1 MRWGKHHS
9 ETKNISREITI
20 NKKTNKEIKL
30 LVGKCMVCNRKKSMI
45 VSDNTIKAE
54 GLGSFFKNLG
64 KISSKAGKKLAT
76 NELKNPGRALEIRAN
91 IATAAATKSP
101 KAALST
107 LPEVINFSHTGK
119 GFILGNLYKHSYSS
133 TNNNYNYTYRSNYLC
148 FLYNKWNK
156 NVKNYI
162 PQHHC

>member
-1 MRWGKHHS
+1 MSSSQKFQSDSYCVGGRHRSG
-9 ETKNISREITI
+9 TKDITGEITV
-20 NKKTNKEIKL
+20 NKKTGKDTKL

-76 NELKNPGRALEIRAN
+76 NVLKNPGRALEIGAN

-107 LPEVINFSHTGK
+107 LPEVINFYHTGK
-119 GFILGNLYKHSYSS
+119 GLYLGK
-133 TNNNYNYTYRSNYLC
+133 
-148 FLYNKWNK
+148 F
-156 NVKNYI
+156 V
-162 PQHHC
+162 